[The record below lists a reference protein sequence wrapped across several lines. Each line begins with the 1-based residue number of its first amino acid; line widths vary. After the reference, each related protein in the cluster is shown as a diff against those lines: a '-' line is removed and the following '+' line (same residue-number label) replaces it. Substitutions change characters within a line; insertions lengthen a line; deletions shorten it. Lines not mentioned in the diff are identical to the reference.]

1 MEDKNEKKYDSAQ
14 EIFFNNFGSKYFM
27 ERNGELEEYKEYN
40 ISAFQ
45 ENEWT
50 KHLQNT
56 LADQILNEKDET
68 KILTALWHL
77 SRLEIQFEE
86 KVNFIKNIIKQNIK
100 LKDLILKNSLLFE
113 EDIIKVLS

>member
-1 MEDKNEKKYDSAQ
+1 MKKKYDSAH

-27 ERNGELEEYKEYN
+27 ERNGELEDYKKYN

-56 LADQILNEKDET
+56 FADKILHEKDET
-68 KILTALWHL
+68 KILTSLWHL
-77 SRLEIQFEE
+77 SFLEIQFEE

-100 LKDLILKNSLLFE
+100 LTDLIVENSQLFE
-113 EDIIKVLS
+113 EKMIKALSK